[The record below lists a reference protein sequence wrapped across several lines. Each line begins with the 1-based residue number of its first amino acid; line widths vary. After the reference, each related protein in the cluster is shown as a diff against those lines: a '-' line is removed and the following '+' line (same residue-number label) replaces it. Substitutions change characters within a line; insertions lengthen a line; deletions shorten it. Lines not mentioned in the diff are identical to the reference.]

1 MMLHYGKVRGSP
13 WQSSGSEFR
22 AFTED
27 LIPGQGIKI
36 PLLRGEPYPTKKS
49 ENPLLSKWVE
59 LEMRALGTRAG
70 CQDPGRRRGKEG
82 RRRGCQRRTGKGLV
96 PIPGR
101 ALDLVRLA
109 LGLNGNLTLGV
120 LVCLWQK

>member
-22 AFTED
+22 AFTEG

-59 LEMRALGTRAG
+59 LELGALGHR
-70 CQDPGRRRGKEG
+70 QDVRTLAEGGVKREGGEDARDEQERGWYPSQEG
-82 RRRGCQRRTGKGLV
+82 HL
-96 PIPGR
+96 I
-101 ALDLVRLA
+101 L
-109 LGLNGNLTLGV
+109 
-120 LVCLWQK
+120 